1 MSKNV
6 RWKGIGTSYPRDH
19 RSVSITGHP
28 RNRGHVMWL
37 PHREGQAG
45 EGEGEGQGEGG
56 GEPVRVIRTPAGFLL
71 ATSVLS
77 CYYYY

>member
-6 RWKGIGTSYPRDH
+6 RWKGTGMRYPRDH
-19 RSVSITGHP
+19 LSVSITGHP
-28 RNRGHVMWL
+28 RNRDHVMWL

-45 EGEGEGQGEGG
+45 EGKGEGEGEGG
-56 GEPVRVIRTPAGFLL
+56 GESRRVMRTPAGFRL
-71 ATSVLS
+71 ATSAIS